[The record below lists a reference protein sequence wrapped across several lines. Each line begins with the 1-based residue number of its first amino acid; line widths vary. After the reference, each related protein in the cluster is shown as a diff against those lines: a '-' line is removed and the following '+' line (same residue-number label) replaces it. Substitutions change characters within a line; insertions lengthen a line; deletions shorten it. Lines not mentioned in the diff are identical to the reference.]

1 MKKRILYLSS
11 FILIVLGV
19 GIFIDQALFKPTEI
33 NSFIAT
39 KIYSSPAN
47 KAFTDDNFYKCVVDA
62 YNKKNNT
69 SLPYTTNLS
78 DEQLKTITELSC
90 RACCNKPDNEKIKS
104 IDGLEKLTALTYLNV
119 EDNQLTSLDVSKN
132 TALEGLQANSN
143 KLISLDVSRATALT
157 YLHVSNNELTSL
169 DVSKNKVLVNL
180 DVGANQLTSIN
191 VSKNTELAYLFVFKN
206 QLTELDVSKNTKLI
220 TLAAFRNLLNELD
233 VSDNVLLETL
243 LAESNELTYIN
254 LINNINLKYLC
265 LTNNKLSSLDIS
277 NNTKLT
283 FLDVGYW
290 VHFSM
295 NSLGPSSNSR
305 NLIEELNVKNNV
317 LLENLYVNNNELT
330 SLDVSKN
337 TMLTTLYARNNQITS
352 LDVSKNTALT
362 DLSVGGNQL
371 TSLDVS
377 NNTSL
382 TRLDVYDNQLTS
394 LDVSKNAALKELQAN
409 SNKLISL
416 DVSGATALKEL
427 NVNDNKLTSLDV
439 SKNTALKELQ
449 ANSNKLIS
457 LDVSRATALT
467 YLHVNNNEL
476 TSLDVGNNELTSLD
490 VSNNKLT
497 ELDVSGATALRY
509 LNVGNNELTSL
520 DVSNN
525 TSLTRLDVYDNQ
537 LTKLDVSKNTAL
549 TSLYVGGNKL
559 TKLDVSKNTAL
570 TDLGVGS
577 NQLTSLD
584 VGKNSLLTYLYVY
597 GNPFATNIIIYKGS
611 INTDG
616 DNRFV
621 KLPEGK
627 TSTLTRLKSNNSVV
641 NIDGNNININKIG
654 EYVVTVDYKHDI
666 QSIFNTYSGTYN
678 IKVIEITSDKYM
690 INEENSYIYTSTDI
704 DNDTILSNINLDS
717 ECTKVIENNELVIK
731 YNDEVLKKFKI
742 INISSTKYDLSK
754 EYIYDNSFNK
764 DNINVIN
771 GTSEVVD
778 NELLIKYNDEVLDKY
793 KIISI
798 SSSKY
803 DLNKEYIYVGTGDID
818 LDSIKVINGSYEVVN
833 NELILKYGEEV
844 LDRYKIVSISSSKYD
859 LSKEYIY
866 DNSFNKDNINVIN
879 GTSEVVDNEL
889 LIKYNDKVLD
899 RYKIVSI
906 SSTKYDL
913 SKEYIYDNSFNKDNI
928 NVTNGTS
935 EVVDNE
941 LLIKYNDDVLERYK
955 IVSISSTKY
964 DLSKEYIY
972 IGTGDIDLDSI
983 KVVNGTIELVDNE
996 LILKYGEEVLDRYK
1010 IIGIKFG
1017 DLKVNIN
1024 LVVITKNI
1032 TYDVFISNITTNGV
1046 TYKIFN
1052 GEEEITSGNISKGMV
1067 VKVYYNDEEVY
1078 TYNITDEYLEFMEP
1092 LEVVD
1097 ETKRIYNVKLNTSV
1111 NDLLSKINTSGTII
1125 VRNNK
1130 NEVISGNALVGT
1142 GTKVIIKLSSGTKEY
1157 TLVIKGDVT
1166 GTGTSSV
1173 SDVAKLYQY
1182 LKKKINMEDYF
1193 IEAGNVVN
1201 TDNEI
1206 RINDVAKLY
1215 QFIKGKLNSLE

>member
-19 GIFIDQALFKPTEI
+19 CIFIDQALFKPTEI

-39 KIYSSPAN
+39 KVYSSPAN

-62 YNKKNNT
+62 YNSENKT

-78 DEQLKTITELSC
+78 DSQLGSIKKLSC
-90 RACCNKPDNEKIKS
+90 NGYYKSDEEKIKNTN
-104 IDGLEKLTALTYLNV
+104 GLEKLTALTYLSVGGNQLTELDVSNNTALTYLNV
-119 EDNQLTSLDVSKN
+119 TTNQLTSLNVSSNTALTYLSVSKNHLTELDVSNNIALIDLEAAGNQLTELDVSKNTALTYLYVSENNLTSLDFSKNVALKKLYVSENNLTSLDVSKN
-132 TALEGLQANSN
+132 TALTYLSVSKNHLTE
-143 KLISLDVSRATALT
+143 LDVSNNIALTYLSVNANQLTSLNVSNNTALT
-157 YLHVSNNELTSL
+157 YLSVSKNQLTGL
-169 DVSKNKVLVNL
+169 DVSKNTTLQEL
-180 DVGANQLTSIN
+180 YVGLNQLIELDINNNTSL
-191 VSKNTELAYLFVFKN
+191 TQLQLDCN
-206 QLTELDVSKNTKLI
+206 QLTELDVSKNT
-220 TLAAFRNLLNELD
+220 A
-233 VSDNVLLETL
+233 
-243 LAESNELTYIN
+243 LTY
-254 LINNINLKYLC
+254 
-265 LTNNKLSSLDIS
+265 
-277 NNTKLT
+277 
-283 FLDVGYW
+283 
-290 VHFSM
+290 
-295 NSLGPSSNSR
+295 
-305 NLIEELNVKNNV
+305 
-317 LLENLYVNNNELT
+317 LYVSENNLT
-330 SLDVSKN
+330 SLDFSKN
-337 TMLTTLYARNNQITS
+337 VALKKLYVSENNLTS

-362 DLSVGGNQL
+362 YLS
-371 TSLDVS
+371 
-377 NNTSL
+377 
-382 TRLDVYDNQLTS
+382 
-394 LDVSKNAALKELQAN
+394 VSKN
-409 SNKLISL
+409 
-416 DVSGATALKEL
+416 
-427 NVNDNKLTSLDV
+427 
-439 SKNTALKELQ
+439 
-449 ANSNKLIS
+449 
-457 LDVSRATALT
+457 
-467 YLHVNNNEL
+467 H
-476 TSLDVGNNELTSLD
+476 
-490 VSNNKLT
+490 LT
-497 ELDVSGATALRY
+497 E
-509 LNVGNNELTSL
+509 
-520 DVSNN
+520 
-525 TSLTRLDVYDNQ
+525 
-537 LTKLDVSKNTAL
+537 LDVSKNTAL
-549 TSLYVGGNKL
+549 TYLSVTTNQL
-559 TKLDVSKNTAL
+559 TELDVSKNTAL
-570 TDLGVGS
+570 ID
-577 NQLTSLD
+577 
-584 VGKNSLLTYLYVY
+584 LYVH
-597 GNPFATNIIIYKGS
+597 NNTFVTNIIIYKGG
-611 INTDG
+611 INVDN

-627 TSTLTRLKSNNSVV
+627 TSTLTSLKSDDNDV
-641 NIDGNNININKIG
+641 NIDDNNININKIG
-654 EYVVTVDYKHDI
+654 EYVVTADYKHDI
-666 QSIFNTYSGTYN
+666 QNNFNTYSGTYN
-678 IKVIEITSDKYM
+678 IKVIEITSDKYV
-690 INEENSYIYTSTDI
+690 IDEEDSYIYTGTDT
-704 DNDTILSNINLDS
+704 DNNTILSNINLDS
-717 ECTKVIENNELVIK
+717 ECTKVIENNELIIK
-731 YNDEVLKKFKI
+731 YKDEVLKKFKV
-742 INISSTKYDLSK
+742 INISSSKYDLSK
-754 EYIYDNSFNK
+754 EYIYDNNFNK
-764 DNINVIN
+764 DNINVTN

-818 LDSIKVINGSYEVVN
+818 LDSIKVVNGSYEVVN

-866 DNSFNKDNINVIN
+866 DNNFNKDNINITN
-879 GTSEVVDNEL
+879 GTSEVVNNEL
-889 LIKYNDKVLD
+889 LIKYNDEVLD

-928 NVTNGTS
+928 NVINGTS
-935 EVVDNE
+935 EVLNNE
-941 LLIKYNDDVLERYK
+941 LIIKYNGDVLDKYK
-955 IVSISSTKY
+955 IVSISSSKY
-964 DLSKEYIY
+964 DLNKEYIY
-972 IGTGDIDLDSI
+972 VGTGDIDLDSI

-1017 DLKVNIN
+1017 DLKVNMN

-1078 TYNITDEYLEFMEP
+1078 TYNITNEYLEFIDP

-1182 LKKKINMEDYF
+1182 LKKKINMEDCF

-1215 QFIKGKLNSLE
+1215 QFIKGKISSLE